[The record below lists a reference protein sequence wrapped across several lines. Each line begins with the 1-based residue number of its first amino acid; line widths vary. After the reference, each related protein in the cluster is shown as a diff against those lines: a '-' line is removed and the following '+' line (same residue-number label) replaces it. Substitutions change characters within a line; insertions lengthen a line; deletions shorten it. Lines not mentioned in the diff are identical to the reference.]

1 MGSCVPAHTP
11 IRTSTPV
18 NIAAGTR
25 YRSTRCAEHV
35 VLLGT
40 RKTDDLVIQRTL
52 QGRGCAGRSL
62 DWRRH
67 MHARR
72 HFTLRLPSDERLASL
87 PRTVSVEESA
97 AAVKRVFEQNGM
109 FPPHARFWKP
119 GKSVFEGFFLV
130 KRPHG
135 RVEMACQRSSPTNP
149 TELAEQGSTEYED
162 VDEAVST
169 FIDKEWSNGIDGI
182 RVIH

>member
-1 MGSCVPAHTP
+1 MTNRETLIEKLVVSQHLNVAERQVLGS
-11 IRTSTPV
+11 
-18 NIAAGTR
+18 
-25 YRSTRCAEHV
+25 
-35 VLLGT
+35 
-40 RKTDDLVIQRTL
+40 
-52 QGRGCAGRSL
+52 
-62 DWRRH
+62 
-67 MHARR
+67 
-72 HFTLRLPSDERLASL
+72 RL
-87 PRTVSVEESA
+87 SVEEVA